1 MARIRTIKPEFF
13 TSEDIVSLSPLARLL
28 YVATWCEADKEGR
41 LVWKPMT
48 FKLRYFP
55 GDNCDIQAMCKEVV
69 DAGLVVLY
77 GEGYAVVPSFKAHQ
91 HINPR
96 ESDSNLPE
104 PVAITTRKARVGT
117 RQPRDS
123 DAQGGREGK
132 GKEGNGKEPASGDAS
147 RFTEFWNAWPKS
159 ERKQDRGVCETKWND
174 RKLDAIADQILTD
187 IATKKKTKKWQE
199 GYIEAPE
206 VYINRER
213 WKDGVTPDE
222 PGESAFHDPDS
233 RSAIEA
239 EGVAK
244 GIGPWNE
251 INEQWHSYKARVR
264 GKQNGF
270 DLTQLAAMA
279 AQRQGALQ

>member
-13 TSEDIVSLSPLARLL
+13 TSEDIVGLSPLSRLL
-28 YVATWCEADKEGR
+28 YIAIWCEADKEGR

-55 GDNCDIQAMCKEVV
+55 GDNCDIQAMCQEIV
-69 DAGLVVLY
+69 DARLVVLY
-77 GEGYAVVPSFKAHQ
+77 GEGFAVIPSFKAHQ

-96 ESDSNLPE
+96 ESESNLPE
-104 PVAITTRKARVGT
+104 PAAIPTRKARVAT

-132 GKEGNGKEPASGDAS
+132 GKEGNGKEHASNAS
-147 RFTEFWNAWPKS
+147 RFPEFWAAWPKS
-159 ERKQDRGVCETKWND
+159 ERKQDRGVCEAKWVD
-174 RKLDAIADQILTD
+174 RKLDAIADEILAD
-187 IATKKKTKKWQE
+187 IDTKKKTQKWQG

-222 PGESAFHDPDS
+222 QGGNGAIDPDS
-233 RSAIEA
+233 RPAIEA
-239 EGVAK
+239 EGIANGTGAWD
-244 GIGPWNE
+244 GI
-251 INEQWHSYKARVR
+251 EQFHLYKARVR
-264 GKQNGF
+264 GPRQAGLGL
-270 DLTQLAAMA
+270 DALAHMA
-279 AQRQGALQ
+279 QQRQQGVH

>member
-28 YVATWCEADKEGR
+28 YIAIWCEADKEGR
-41 LVWKPMT
+41 LVWKPVT

-55 GDNCDIQAMCKEVV
+55 GDGCDIQAMCKEIV

-77 GEGYAVVPSFKAHQ
+77 GEGLAVVPSFKAHQ

-117 RQPRDS
+117 RQSRDS

-132 GKEGNGKEPASGDAS
+132 GKEGNGKERASNAA
-147 RFTEFWNAWPKS
+147 RFPEFWAAWPKS
-159 ERKQDRGVCETKWND
+159 ERKQDRGVCEAKWAD
-174 RKLDAIADQILTD
+174 RKLDDIADLILAD
-187 IATKKKTKKWQE
+187 IATKKKTQKWQG

-222 PGESAFHDPDS
+222 QGDNCALDPDS
-233 RSAIEA
+233 RPAIEA
-239 EGVAK
+239 EGIAK
-244 GIGPWNE
+244 GIGAWDG
-251 INEQWHSYKARVR
+251 IEQFHLYKARVR
-264 GKQNGF
+264 GKPTPG
-270 DLTQLAAMA
+270 LGIEALARMA
-279 AQRQGALQ
+279 ASRQGALQ